1 MSLFWSLVHL
11 IIFPGGAFALLVALY
26 LKGLDRRLVARLQ
39 SRVGPP
45 LNQPFL
51 DIAKLLTKE
60 QLIPATACRPV
71 FLLAPVIGMA
81 GMAACAALVWARNRA
96 PLYLNTSSSARS
108 TAMPAPSTILDMG
121 VPRNFSSAR
130 PRAQLNPA
138 LNSKSSTYRGLPQA

>member
-81 GMAACAALVWARNRA
+81 GMAACAASIRWKCGRIISFML
-96 PLYLNTSSSARS
+96 
-108 TAMPAPSTILDMG
+108 
-121 VPRNFSSAR
+121 
-130 PRAQLNPA
+130 
-138 LNSKSSTYRGLPQA
+138 

>member
-81 GMAACAALVWARNRA
+81 GMAACAAFIPV
-96 PLYLNTSSSARS
+96 P
-108 TAMPAPSTILDMG
+108 G
-121 VPRNFSSAR
+121 VFG
-130 PRAQLNPA
+130 
-138 LNSKSSTYRGLPQA
+138 GLSGLGDLSL